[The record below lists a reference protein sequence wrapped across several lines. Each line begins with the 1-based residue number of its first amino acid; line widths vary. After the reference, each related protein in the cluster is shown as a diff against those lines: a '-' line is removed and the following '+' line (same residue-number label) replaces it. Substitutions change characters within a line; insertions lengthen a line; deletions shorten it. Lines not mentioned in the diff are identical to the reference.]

1 MCTYKVKKCKG
12 EPFDLAVFNRELSY
26 YFHGQPNPHKKREC
40 PVDGSNVVYGLAYY
54 NDLLEIVRDDNRY
67 DTLPYKCLFDLHLHK
82 MFLLERLKYI
92 RGLRGIN
99 DEFETFI
106 LAFEEIAKMY
116 ERMNMRSSIRLTIPV
131 AFMFRTSFLAAAGA
145 SRIPVRALRVVFQ
158 HSRKGGSRPLCPHDG
173 RSPHGGVRGY
183 YLKKRQELYRVR
195 IFFQEWFRILLIRL
209 SDAEFPYK
217 KRSPQRAQQ
226 RSPLRRS
233 FFTVGEK
240 QSPGQPCPARVIR
253 PRGSILP
260 RWSMQAT

>member
-1 MCTYKVKKCKG
+1 MAKQ
-12 EPFDLAVFNRELSY
+12 NLS
-26 YFHGQPNPHKKREC
+26 HRANVIC
-40 PVDGSNVVYGLAYY
+40 DGSPSRILM
-54 NDLLEIVRDDNRY
+54 VRRISLGM
-67 DTLPYKCLFDLHLHK
+67 TTRP
-82 MFLLERLKYI
+82 
-92 RGLRGIN
+92 
-99 DEFETFI
+99 
-106 LAFEEIAKMY
+106 
-116 ERMNMRSSIRLTIPV
+116 RSSIRLTIPV

-145 SRIPVRALRVVFQ
+145 SRIPVRALRKGFL

-173 RSPHGGVRGY
+173 RLPHGGVRGY

-217 KRSPQRAQQ
+217 KRSPQRAHQ

-253 PRGSILP
+253 PRGSIPP